1 MRTCKCVRSAW
12 WACTRTSQ
20 HVVYAYF
27 YCVIYNERWT
37 LISFGDI
44 CVPVCHYCCDYSL
57 TIPPSHILP
66 YYPRTQHPP
75 CPLSQAMTI
84 GGGLPPSIMGVRRRN
99 LQLAHGSADSGCL
112 RAHCYLHHA
121 PPRPHLA
128 SHPHNT
134 LAYNHSSLPP
144 PSVLPLPRTHTFQ
157 HIIFCKYIGP
167 RLCVRFFV
175 KGARSMGLL
184 HIHTTHSMN
193 NHKHP
198 TPTRL
203 GKDTKEPWLYPSP
216 PLTKERS
223 FVGCSPSA

>member
-1 MRTCKCVRSAW
+1 MGL
-12 WACTRTSQ
+12 
-20 HVVYAYF
+20 F
-27 YCVIYNERWT
+27 VIT
-37 LISFGDI
+37 FAVILSPFPLSG
-44 CVPVCHYCCDYSL
+44 H
-57 TIPPSHILP
+57 TLP
-66 YYPRTQHPP
+66 YYNLTKYPS
-75 CPLSQAMTI
+75 CPLSQLKAI
-84 GGGLPPSIMGVRRRN
+84 GGELPSSIIMGARRRN
-99 LQLAHGSADSGCL
+99 LRLARGGADSGCL

-184 HIHTTHSMN
+184 HIHTTHCIN
-193 NHKHP
+193 TRKPP

-203 GKDTKEPWLYPSP
+203 GKVYKGALVVPLSSP
-216 PLTKERS
+216 HQRA
-223 FVGCSPSA
+223 FVWRA